1 MRLRLPQSWV
11 KSTEGRQY
19 FDEDLKQDSLD
30 LLEAAAVLEVREFK
44 LFELAYREWYGK
56 EPLSRVIEVHF
67 SNYMFNKVI
76 PTWVRSY
83 SRHVVELHKAGKL
96 DPKAFGIYQP
106 LPSKRLILIGRVFS
120 TLLIFVFLAFLFLI
134 NKDPPITQSLF
145 GRADLTQ
152 ELARPQH
159 NAMP

>member
-1 MRLRLPQSWV
+1 MRLKLPKSWV
-11 KSTEGRQY
+11 KATEDRQY

-30 LLEAAAVLEVREFK
+30 LLEAAAALEVKEYK

-56 EPLSRVIEVHF
+56 KPLSRVIEAHF
-67 SNYMFNKVI
+67 SNYMFHKVI

-83 SRHVVELHKAGKL
+83 SRNIVKLHKAGEL

-106 LPSKRLILIGRVFS
+106 LPSKRLIFIGRVFS
-120 TLLIFVFLAFLFLI
+120 TLLIVVFLVLMFLI
-134 NKDPPITQSLF
+134 NKDPPITKSLF
-145 GRADLTQ
+145 GRADQ
-152 ELARPQH
+152 ELVQPHH